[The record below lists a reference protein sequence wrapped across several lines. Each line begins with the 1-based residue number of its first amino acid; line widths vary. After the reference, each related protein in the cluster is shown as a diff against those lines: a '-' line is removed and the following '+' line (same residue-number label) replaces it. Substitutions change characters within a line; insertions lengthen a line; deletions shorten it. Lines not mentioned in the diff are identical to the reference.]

1 MPADPAN
8 SPPRARNRVKSCAKD
23 AGGMRTADAPSGAQD
38 AKESGAEP
46 LANSRHERFACEL
59 AKGSAAGKAYEAA
72 GYKRDDG
79 CASRLLRN
87 AKVAAR
93 VDWLKRQ
100 AAAVDVLTI
109 AEKRQF
115 LARLVRCKPA
125 VEPHDSD
132 LWNGVEAVDGVIKY
146 KLPDKLRAIALDN
159 DLAGEGAE
167 ASGQKAL
174 AELVKRLRK

>member
-1 MPADPAN
+1 ME
-8 SPPRARNRVKSCAKD
+8 
-23 AGGMRTADAPSGAQD
+23 TADADSDAQNER
-38 AKESGAEP
+38 ESGAEP
-46 LANSRHERFACEL
+46 LANARHERFACEL
-59 AKGSAAGKAYEAA
+59 AKGSAAGAAYEAA

-79 CASRLLRN
+79 HASRLAGN
-87 AKVAAR
+87 GKIQAR
-93 VDWLKRQ
+93 INWLKRQ

-109 AEKRQF
+109 AEKRRF
-115 LARLVRCKPA
+115 LARVMRCKAA

>member
-1 MPADPAN
+1 
-8 SPPRARNRVKSCAKD
+8 
-23 AGGMRTADAPSGAQD
+23 MRTADAHPD
-38 AKESGAEP
+38 APNATESGSEP
-46 LANSRHERFACEL
+46 LANARHERFACEL
-59 AKGSAAGKAYEAA
+59 AKGNAAGKAYELA

-79 CASRLLRN
+79 HASRLAGN
-87 AKVAAR
+87 GKIQAR
-93 VDWLKRQ
+93 VAWLKRQ

-125 VEPHDSD
+125 EEPADSD
-132 LWNGVEAVDGVIKY
+132 LWNGIEDTEQGRRY

-167 ASGQKAL
+167 AGGQKAL
-174 AELVKRLRK
+174 GELVKRLRK

>member
-1 MPADPAN
+1 
-8 SPPRARNRVKSCAKD
+8 
-23 AGGMRTADAPSGAQD
+23 MRTTDAHPDAPNAT
-38 AKESGAEP
+38 ESGNEP
-46 LANSRHERFACEL
+46 LANARHERFACEL
-59 AKGSAAGKAYEAA
+59 AKGNAAGKAYELA

-79 CASRLLRN
+79 HASRLAGN
-87 AKVAAR
+87 GKIQAR
-93 VDWLKRQ
+93 VAWLKRQ

-125 VEPHDSD
+125 EEPADSD
-132 LWNGVEAVDGVIKY
+132 LWNGIEDTEQGRRY

-167 ASGQKAL
+167 AGGQKAL
-174 AELVKRLRK
+174 GELVKRLRK